1 MGYSSWGHKEP
12 DTLTEHACT
21 SILAWRIAWTEKPGG
36 LYIVHGSQT
45 VRQAWA
51 VFKDMHRNSLLF

>member
-36 LYIVHGSQT
+36 LYIVHGVTNSQT
-45 VRQAWA
+45 G
-51 VFKDMHRNSLLF
+51 MGSL